1 MEAILPELQY
11 ENLPAADQAVPRA
24 AIDGCIAFS
33 DATTAADTTARDID
47 IGVEPHDLGG
57 TADQTGSGVAGN
69 RKPAKTL
76 DGSSD

>member
-1 MEAILPELQY
+1 MEAIQPELQY
-11 ENLPAADQAVPRA
+11 DNSPAADQAVPRA

-33 DATTAADTTARDID
+33 DATTAADITARD

-69 RKPAKTL
+69 RTPAKTL